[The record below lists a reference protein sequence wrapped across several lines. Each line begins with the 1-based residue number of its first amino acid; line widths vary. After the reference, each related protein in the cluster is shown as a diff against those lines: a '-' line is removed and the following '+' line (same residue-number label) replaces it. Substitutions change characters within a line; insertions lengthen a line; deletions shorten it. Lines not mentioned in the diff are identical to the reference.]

1 MLKKILLMIGSP
13 ALSIYLTSLIMDSM
27 TIGSFKGLL
36 ILSIFLGVLSV
47 TIKPIL
53 QLLALPATV
62 LSLGLF
68 NFVINGFILLI
79 AFKISPGVYLNGLD
93 SAIVASLVISAI
105 NIFLDEIFS

>member
-27 TIGSFKGLL
+27 YIGLL
-36 ILSIFLGVLSV
+36 ILSIFLGVLST

-53 QLLALPATV
+53 KLLTFPITI

-68 NFVINGFILLI
+68 NFVINGLMLLI
-79 AFKISPGVYLNGLD
+79 AFKITPDVYLNGLS
-93 SAIVASLVISAI
+93 SAIISSLIISAI
-105 NIFLDEIFS
+105 NIFLEKIFD